1 MINNKLPATLVPFVW
16 ALVAATGFV
25 GMSGVALA
33 QAMGEGFEPDSSA
46 LQDVEVR
53 AQRPNDLQQRRF
65 SNASKTVV
73 GREEIQKYGDTSLE
87 DVLRRQPGVTVPS
100 GGGNPRL
107 RGMAEGYTQI
117 LIDGQPAGRGF
128 TIDSIQPE
136 QV

>member
-1 MINNKLPATLVPFVW
+1 MAVTVLAGTP
-16 ALVAATGFV
+16 GFV
-25 GMSGVALA
+25 KA
-33 QAMGEGFEPDSSA
+33 QAMGEGFEPDSNA

-100 GGGNPRL
+100 GG
-107 RGMAEGYTQI
+107 
-117 LIDGQPAGRGF
+117 
-128 TIDSIQPE
+128 
-136 QV
+136 

>member
-1 MINNKLPATLVPFVW
+1 MIKNKLPAIRVPFVW

-33 QAMGEGFEPDSSA
+33 QAMGEGFEPDSNA

-100 GGGNPRL
+100 GDHQLVVWEPTLGGAGVSWLP
-107 RGMAEGYTQI
+107 AEVAEVT
-117 LIDGQPAGRGF
+117 PAGVLTWLAG
-128 TIDSIQPE
+128 
-136 QV
+136 

>member
-1 MINNKLPATLVPFVW
+1 MIKNKLPAIRVPFVW

-100 GGGNPRL
+100 GGGNPRRRTTPKSFL
-107 RGMAEGYTQI
+107 RRYFGMNMTWY
-117 LIDGQPAGRGF
+117 LHCHFVWLRLL
-128 TIDSIQPE
+128 
-136 QV
+136 